1 MYGSRKRTGE
11 WILCRFFVCTFMC
24 VYIYIRMCA
33 YLGGDCEKTG
43 NTAANVVQI
52 DVELYLSLA
61 LSFSLSQ

>member
-1 MYGSRKRTGE
+1 MHFY
-11 WILCRFFVCTFMC
+11 VC
-24 VYIYIRMCA
+24 VYIRMCA

-43 NTAANVVQI
+43 NTAANVQI